1 MSGVGALVSLSLT
14 LGGSLVSLDGQISF
28 NYIRI
33 YRLMHY
39 RHFR

>member
-28 NYIRI
+28 NYICI

>member
-14 LGGSLVSLDGQISF
+14 LGRSLVSLDGQISF